1 MVACCAHIV
10 RLWSRWGT
18 NNSNNSNTRG
28 ANGSGD
34 DVLGRSQGKEVG
46 EEMTDEQKER
56 WSRSW
61 KMASSRHYVR
71 SWVHDGTLE
80 GEHGWI
86 DV

>member
-18 NNSNNSNTRG
+18 NNSNNSNTRE

-34 DVLGRSQGKEVG
+34 VLVRSQGEEVG